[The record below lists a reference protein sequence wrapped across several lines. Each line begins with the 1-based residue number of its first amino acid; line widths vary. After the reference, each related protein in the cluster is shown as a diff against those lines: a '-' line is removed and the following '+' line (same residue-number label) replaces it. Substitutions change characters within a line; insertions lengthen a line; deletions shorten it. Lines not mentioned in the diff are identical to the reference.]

1 MSDRLTTMRFI
12 LRISQMLAL
21 SGVGGLLALSL
32 FTIADVVGRVFGRPI
47 PGFADI
53 ATLATAVIIPSFFP
67 ILLLRRGNITLRP
80 FASLGERGPARVLD
94 AFGSL
99 LTAIFMALMAWQFV
113 RFAAEATSS
122 GERMAVLRWS
132 VAPWWWAVA
141 GMVAVTAVVA
151 VAVWVTDLRGR
162 SQNQGD

>member
-1 MSDRLTTMRFI
+1 MPFV
-12 LRISQMLAL
+12 LRVSQVLAL

-32 FTIADVVGRVFGRPI
+32 LTIADVVGRLFGRPI

-80 FASLGERGPARVLD
+80 FASFGEGGPARVLD

-99 LTAIFMALMAWQFV
+99 LTAIFMVLMAWQYV
-113 RFAAEATSS
+113 RFATEVTGS

-162 SQNQGD
+162 GHNPGE

>member
-1 MSDRLTTMRFI
+1 MRFV

-32 FTIADVVGRVFGRPI
+32 FTILDVVGRLFGRPI
-47 PGFADI
+47 PGFVDI

-80 FASLGERGPARVLD
+80 FAGLRQHGPARVLD

-99 LTAIFMALMAWQFV
+99 LTAIFMVLMAWQYV
-113 RFAAEATSS
+113 RFAAEATRS
-122 GERMAVLRWS
+122 GDRMAVLRWS

-141 GMVAVTAVVA
+141 VMVAVTAVVA
-151 VAVWVTDLRGR
+151 VAVWITDLRGR
-162 SQNQGD
+162 GHNPGE

>member
-1 MSDRLTTMRFI
+1 MPFV
-12 LRISQMLAL
+12 LRVSQILAL

-32 FTIADVVGRVFGRPI
+32 LTIADVVGRLFGRPI
-47 PGFADI
+47 PGFSDI

-80 FASLGERGPARVLD
+80 FASFGDGPARVLD

-99 LTAIFMALMAWQFV
+99 LTAIFMVLMAWQYV
-113 RFAAEATSS
+113 RFATEATGS

-151 VAVWVTDLRGR
+151 VAVWVTDLRGGGH
-162 SQNQGD
+162 NPGE

>member
-1 MSDRLTTMRFI
+1 MSDRQTTMRFV

-21 SGVGGLLALSL
+21 YGVGGLLALSL
-32 FTIADVVGRVFGRPI
+32 FTIADVVGRQFGRPI
-47 PGFADI
+47 PGFVDI
-53 ATLATAVIIPSFFP
+53 ATLATAVIVPSFFP

-80 FASLGERGPARVLD
+80 FASLRVRGPARVLD

-99 LTAIFMALMAWQFV
+99 VTAIFMVLMAWQFV
-113 RFAAEATSS
+113 RFAAEVTGSA
-122 GERMAVLRWS
+122 ERMAVLRWP

-141 GMVAVTAVVA
+141 VMVAVAAAVA

-162 SQNQGD
+162 GHNPGE

>member
-1 MSDRLTTMRFI
+1 MPFV
-12 LRISQMLAL
+12 LRVSQILAL

-32 FTIADVVGRVFGRPI
+32 LTIADVVGRLLGRPI

-80 FASLGERGPARVLD
+80 FASFGEGGAARVLD

-99 LTAIFMALMAWQFV
+99 LTAIFMVLMAWQYV
-113 RFAAEATSS
+113 RFATEATGS

-162 SQNQGD
+162 GHNPGE